1 MLSKK
6 QLRSDIEA
14 VEIAIKKRNFSF
26 DINQLNGLENKR
38 KKNQVETQELQNLRT
53 LNQKLLVKPK
63 RRVRI
68 LSHY

>member
-14 VEIAIKKRNFSF
+14 VELALKKRNFSF
-26 DINQLNGLENKR
+26 DIKKLTDLENKR
-38 KKNQVETQELQNLRT
+38 KKIRLRHKSYKICVI
-53 LNQKLLVKPK
+53 LNQKLLVKPRQQAK
-63 RRVRI
+63 I